1 MLLIC
6 VLQSNLSFISDI
18 SNSRLRRQ
26 VPQTTQT
33 NNNSTAAPGT
43 VIRHS
48 NVPTHEACE
57 KLCKEEKRIK
67 CLFIKYISEKKMC
80 YLTDKDITNMAATE
94 GTAKPPDSDEKQALK
109 LQEISRLLAML
120 GKSTTNEKPSAKK
133 QRVMQISTKK
143 GKSVIKQAAKVIP
156 KSKEPSEITIKL
168 KHKKKKNPVPKPN
181 PLENTV
187 LELRAD
193 LEDAKKKGIF

>member
-1 MLLIC
+1 
-6 VLQSNLSFISDI
+6 
-18 SNSRLRRQ
+18 
-26 VPQTTQT
+26 
-33 NNNSTAAPGT
+33 
-43 VIRHS
+43 
-48 NVPTHEACE
+48 
-57 KLCKEEKRIK
+57 
-67 CLFIKYISEKKMC
+67 MC

-94 GTAKPPDSDEKQALK
+94 GTTKPPDSDEKQALK
-109 LQEISRLLAML
+109 LQEISRLLAMI

-156 KSKEPSEITIKL
+156 KEPSEITIKL

-187 LELRAD
+187 PELRAD

>member
-1 MLLIC
+1 
-6 VLQSNLSFISDI
+6 
-18 SNSRLRRQ
+18 
-26 VPQTTQT
+26 
-33 NNNSTAAPGT
+33 
-43 VIRHS
+43 
-48 NVPTHEACE
+48 
-57 KLCKEEKRIK
+57 
-67 CLFIKYISEKKMC
+67 MC

-109 LQEISRLLAML
+109 LREISRLLAMI

-143 GKSVIKQAAKVIP
+143 GKSVIKPAAKVIP

-168 KHKKKKNPVPKPN
+168 KHKKKNPVPKPN

>member
-1 MLLIC
+1 
-6 VLQSNLSFISDI
+6 
-18 SNSRLRRQ
+18 
-26 VPQTTQT
+26 
-33 NNNSTAAPGT
+33 
-43 VIRHS
+43 
-48 NVPTHEACE
+48 
-57 KLCKEEKRIK
+57 
-67 CLFIKYISEKKMC
+67 
-80 YLTDKDITNMAATE
+80 MAATE

-133 QRVMQISTKK
+133 QRV
-143 GKSVIKQAAKVIP
+143 AAKVIP

>member
-1 MLLIC
+1 
-6 VLQSNLSFISDI
+6 
-18 SNSRLRRQ
+18 
-26 VPQTTQT
+26 
-33 NNNSTAAPGT
+33 
-43 VIRHS
+43 
-48 NVPTHEACE
+48 
-57 KLCKEEKRIK
+57 
-67 CLFIKYISEKKMC
+67 
-80 YLTDKDITNMAATE
+80 MAATE

-109 LQEISRLLAML
+109 LQEISRLLAIL

-156 KSKEPSEITIKL
+156 KSKEPSEITLKL